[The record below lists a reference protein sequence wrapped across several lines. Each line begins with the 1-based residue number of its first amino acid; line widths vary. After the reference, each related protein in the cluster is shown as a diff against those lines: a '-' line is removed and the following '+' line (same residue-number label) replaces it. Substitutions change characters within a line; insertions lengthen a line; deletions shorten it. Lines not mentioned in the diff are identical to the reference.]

1 MALGAIGSVSSSA
14 MYNIVGR
21 CGGDFPC
28 LPSPYKI
35 ALLTKELAILTKEL
49 AILTKGLA
57 IKSFDWQG
65 TSIDPTQ
72 KN

>member
-35 ALLTKELAILTKEL
+35 ALLTKELAILTK
-49 AILTKGLA
+49 GLA